1 MSRTTDSSA
10 VVEEEYYEVAEE
22 GVSNGH
28 RAAMLV
34 GKTAAGLGV
43 GVVAGIGMV
52 VAAGAVEVLVPAFLL
67 LKAFGLT
74 GGAVGF
80 VQGLKKDWRQ

>member
-1 MSRTTDSSA
+1 MNNATEEY
-10 VVEEEYYEVAEE
+10 VVDDEGCYEIEEEESTV
-22 GVSNGH
+22 H
-28 RAAMLV
+28 RAALLA
-34 GKTAAGLGV
+34 GKTAAGLGI

-52 VAAGAVEVLVPAFLL
+52 VAASAVEVLVPAFLL

-80 VQGLKKDWRQ
+80 VQGLKKK

>member
-1 MSRTTDSSA
+1 MSEVTNAATATAGDD
-10 VVEEEYYEVAEE
+10 EYYEETAE
-22 GVSNGH
+22 STGH

-34 GKTAAGLGV
+34 GKTAAGLGA

-52 VAAGAVEVLVPAFLL
+52 VAASAVEVLVPAFLL

-74 GGAVGF
+74 GAAVGF
-80 VQGLKKDWRQ
+80 VQGLKKD

>member
-1 MSRTTDSSA
+1 MSDTTDTITA
-10 VVEEEYYEVAEE
+10 VEGEYYEVTEE
-22 GVSNGH
+22 GTSNGH

-34 GKTAAGLGV
+34 GKTAAGLGI

-52 VAAGAVEVLVPAFLL
+52 VAASAVEVLVPAFLL

-80 VQGLKKDWRQ
+80 VQGLKKDW

>member
-1 MSRTTDSSA
+1 MNDTPDSSA
-10 VVEEEYYEVAEE
+10 VEEEYYEEL
-22 GVSNGH
+22 STGH
-28 RAAMLV
+28 RAALLV

-52 VAAGAVEVLVPAFLL
+52 VAASAIEVLVPAFLL

-74 GGAVGF
+74 GAAVGF
-80 VQGLKKDWRQ
+80 VQGLKKD